1 MHGVIARKPPER
13 RLWQMKRGGFEEVS
27 RFSRRASGWKP
38 ADTTVKAKRRLW
50 RMKRGGFE
58 EVSRFSRHNV
68 AGNRLTRRCV
78 LLPTFPAGGKS
89 GPPEAVP
96 YIKSS
101 KEKIVLA
108 FCRRGIYNRVKSI
121 KGQSVR
127 RLVRR
132 RRNRVRSPASWSL

>member
-1 MHGVIARKPPER
+1 MQRLKVKEVLKPSVSN
-13 RLWQMKRGGFEEVS
+13 GGFCILFVAVDKKYAAGGKQE
-27 RFSRRASGWKP
+27 
-38 ADTTVKAKRRLW
+38 TTA
-50 RMKRGGFE
+50 
-58 EVSRFSRHNV
+58 
-68 AGNRLTRRCV
+68 
-78 LLPTFPAGGKS
+78 GKS

-108 FCRRGIYNRVKSI
+108 FCRRGIYNGGKSI